1 MEESNNRN
9 QYSATDIQKYL
20 EGKLSPTEMHAME
33 KAALEDPFLADAIEV
48 MQGTGNDA
56 YNKGAEELKVRLEK
70 RIRQKENK
78 GLILG
83 FKSWQRMAAAIIIL
97 IGGVT
102 VIYNYTYTLSGR
114 SNKNKVA
121 VQKEKT
127 VVDSVI
133 PGNSNSEIA
142 TDSIAVGAV
151 AIDDKKTER
160 PKSISRERTDLPSV
174 RKEEHPEEVK
184 SESEKKQAVV
194 ASAAK
199 MAPVADHEANK
210 RADIIIKADSGKA
223 NANIAGAAPVNSLQ
237 GKVAG
242 VVISKSTSSNNRLIQ
257 GKVVDNNNQPIS
269 GATVTLKGKKTGT
282 STDANGEFKLNSNS
296 RDTIT
301 KVVVNYIG
309 YETADVALNNNTTNN
324 KVKLQPNNSLLND
337 VVVIG
342 YGVKKDD
349 DDYVEPNFDRKEKE
363 PSYKAEPTIG
373 WGKYN
378 DYINGHKKINT
389 ADSLIKGNEIIS
401 FIVDSSNQ
409 LSSFKIKKSLSP
421 THDVEA
427 IRLVKEGPTWK
438 LLRKKKAKI
447 TLAIK
452 F

>member
-33 KAALEDPFLADAIEV
+33 KAALEDPFLADAIEG

-56 YNKGAEELKVRLEK
+56 FNKGAEELKVRLEK
-70 RIRQKENK
+70 RIHQKENK

-102 VIYNYTYTLSGR
+102 VIYNYTLSGR
-114 SNKNKVA
+114 NNENKVA

-133 PGNSNSEIA
+133 PGNNKTVIA
-142 TDSIAVGAV
+142 ADSIAAGSV
-151 AIDDKKTER
+151 AINDKKTES
-160 PKSISRERTDLPSV
+160 PKSISRERAALPSV

-184 SESEKKQAVV
+184 SESEKKQVAV

-199 MAPVADHEANK
+199 MAPVTDHETNK
-210 RADIIIKADSGKA
+210 KTDIIIEADSVKS
-223 NANIAGAAPVNSLQ
+223 NADIAGAAPVNSLQ
-237 GKVAG
+237 GKIPG
-242 VVISKSTSSNNRLIQ
+242 VVITKSRSSNNRFIQ

-282 STDANGEFKLNSNS
+282 STDANGLFKLNSNS
-296 RDTIT
+296 HDTIT
-301 KVVVNYIG
+301 NVVVNSIG

-324 KVKLQPNNSLLND
+324 KVKLQPNNSPLSE
-337 VVVIG
+337 VVVTG
-342 YGVKKDD
+342 YGIKKDD
-349 DDYVEPNFDRKEKE
+349 DDYVEPGFDKKEKE
-363 PSYKAEPTIG
+363 PFYKAEPTIG
-373 WGKYN
+373 WDAFN

-389 ADSLIKGNEIIS
+389 ADSLIKGKEIIS
-401 FIVDSSNQ
+401 FMVDSSNQ

-421 THDVEA
+421 THDAEA

-438 LLRKKKAKI
+438 LLRKKKARI